1 MQTNLLVKHVS
12 TITRLVIFCRG
23 KKEILMKVYF
33 DDVDDDEKKSN
44 KEEGR
49 VEGESEY
56 QRQKKVFAPRS
67 GTEPLSR

>member
-1 MQTNLLVKHVS
+1 
-12 TITRLVIFCRG
+12 
-23 KKEILMKVYF
+23 MKVYF

-49 VEGESEY
+49 IEGESEY